1 MTENI
6 KQFIDQLAAGE
17 VSNAR
22 ETLENELASRSFSA
36 LDEYKQLIAQSIFGG
51 TQAEDDGAEYEEE
64 SEDTE

>member
-17 VSNAR
+17 VSDAR

-51 TQAEDDGAEYEEE
+51 TQAEDDDAEYEEE